1 MATTHDLIVIGAGT
15 GNYLFTPEFDGLRRA
30 IVEPSRFGGTCLN
43 RGCIPTKMFV
53 VAADAVRSAQR
64 AGRLGVHAR
73 VESVDWS
80 EIRDRIFGRI
90 DPLHAQAVDYRR
102 KNGVDVYTDQARFV
116 APGRLQVGE
125 VELSAEKVVL
135 AAGSR
140 PIVPAIRG
148 LDEVEY
154 HTSDTIMRI
163 DNLPSS
169 LLIIG
174 GGFIA
179 AEMGHVFSAFG
190 VEVTIVHRG
199 PRLLNGE
206 DQQIADRFTELAV
219 QEMTVHLDAEVVRV
233 EPSASGVVATV
244 ETAQGQ
250 REVSAEMLLVAAGRR
265 PNSDLL
271 DLSAAG
277 IELDEHG
284 HVVTD
289 AAGAT
294 TAPGVWSL
302 GDLANHFQLK
312 HLANAEARTMVHN
325 LLHAYD
331 PKPLPTGLVP
341 HAVFADPQVASIGAT
356 QQQLE
361 EAGIEYVVTVR
372 AYADA
377 AYGWALEDTTGFVK
391 LLADP
396 RGRTLLGAHIIGP
409 DAAVLIQPLI
419 QAMMTGQTVDQISRE
434 VMYIHPALTEVV
446 EQALLQL

>member
-1 MATTHDLIVIGAGT
+1 MATTHDLIVVGAGT

-64 AGRLGVHAR
+64 AGRLGVRAR
-73 VESVDWS
+73 VESVDWPA
-80 EIRDRIFGRI
+80 IRDRIFGRI
-90 DPLHAQAVDYRR
+90 DPMHARAVEYRE
-102 KNGVDVYTDQARFV
+102 KNGVDVFVEEARFV
-116 APGRLQVGE
+116 GPGRLRAGE
-125 VELSAEKVVL
+125 VELSADRIVL

-140 PIVPAIRG
+140 PIVPAIPG
-148 LDEVEY
+148 LGEVEH

-163 DNLPSS
+163 DSLPA
-169 LLIIG
+169 LMLIIG
-174 GGFIA
+174 GGYIA

-190 VEVTIVHRG
+190 VKVTIVQRG
-199 PRLLNGE
+199 PRLLSGE
-206 DQQIADRFTELAV
+206 DRQVADRFTELAA

-233 EPSASGVVATV
+233 EPSDPGVVATL
-244 ETAQGQ
+244 ETGQGQ
-250 REVSAEMLLVAAGRR
+250 RQVSAEMLLVAAGRR
-265 PNSDLL
+265 PNSELL
-271 DLSAAG
+271 DLEAAG
-277 IELDEHG
+277 IEVDGHG

-312 HLANAEARTMVHN
+312 HLANAEARTVVHN
-325 LLHAYD
+325 LLHPDD
-331 PKPLPTGLVP
+331 PRPLPTSFVP

-361 EAGIEYVVTVR
+361 EAGIDHVTAVR
-372 AYADA
+372 TYADA
-377 AYGWALEDTTGFVK
+377 AYGWALEDTTSFVK
-391 LLADP
+391 VLADP
-396 RGRTLLGAHIIGP
+396 TRRTVLGAHIIGP

-419 QAMMTGQTVDQISRE
+419 QAMMTNQTVDQIARE

-446 EQALLQL
+446 EQALLEL